1 MNRITARDIYVVT
14 ATTGIGFATNVLS
27 YSLKLPTAKGEGF
40 KFVFPKGRELTY
52 VIVIGFVAGIV
63 VNKILNTI
71 EDTVK
76 TKEEKLLEEAV
87 QKEKEKAQAGVVKNR
102 SPFIQWV

>member
-1 MNRITARDIYVVT
+1 MRSFSKREIFVVT

-76 TKEEKLLEEAV
+76 TEEEKSL
-87 QKEKEKAQAGVVKNR
+87 KAHFNR
-102 SPFIQWV
+102 RKKKQ

>member
-1 MNRITARDIYVVT
+1 MRSINTREIFVVT
-14 ATTGIGFATNVLS
+14 ATTGIGFASNVLS
-27 YSLKLPTAKGEGF
+27 YSLKLPTAKGEQF

-52 VIVIGFVAGIV
+52 VLVIGFLAGIV
-63 VNKILNTI
+63 VNKMLNTI

-76 TKEEKLLEEAV
+76 TDEEKALDIAYE
-87 QKEKEKAQAGVVKNR
+87 KEKEKAHAGIVKNR